1 MSKKESYSF
10 LQAITGSQIASLI
23 AVIVSLSA
31 LMVSIYEAN
40 IMKEQQQLM
49 VSQQKTSVW
58 PYVKGNTLYNFDTLS
73 SIKVV
78 IENKGIGPALI
89 DDIKISI
96 NDTVATDYLKL
107 NEKLKNVFKE
117 NQFYLSLMSL
127 SDHVLAP
134 GEKIE
139 LMSIRFPRFDNDYFL
154 IAEMK
159 IDYDLCYCSIY
170 NECWK
175 VNTRS
180 GIPNCN

>member
-1 MSKKESYSF
+1 MSKKESNSF
-10 LQAITGSQIASLI
+10 LHAFTGSQIASLI

-58 PYVKGNTLYNFDTLS
+58 PYVKGNTLYSFDTLS

-89 DDIKISI
+89 DEIRISI
-96 NDTVATDYLKL
+96 NGQSVAGYTEINDKL
-107 NEKLKNVFKE
+107 GETFIGNEY
-117 NQFYLSLMSL
+117 YLSLASL
-127 SDHVLAP
+127 ADHVLAP
-134 GEKIE
+134 AEKLE
-139 LMSIRFPRFDNDYFL
+139 VLSIRFPAFPEQMN
-154 IAEMK
+154 IVGSME
-159 IDYDLCYCSIY
+159 INYDLCYCSVY

-175 VNTRS
+175 INTRS
-180 GIPNCN
+180 SEPNCN